1 MSRMRGAPNLQVLA
15 RTMEAVAMIP
25 TPRGPGDLPVP
36 PEEPRPAVRREG
48 ASSLVFQA
56 LEEIEAVKRTLADL
70 MKRLEAVEHRISA
83 LETPK
88 A

>member
-1 MSRMRGAPNLQVLA
+1 
-15 RTMEAVAMIP
+15 MIP

-36 PEEPRPAVRREG
+36 PEEPRPAVRRGEPG
-48 ASSLVFQA
+48 SLVLQA
-56 LEEIEAVKRTLADL
+56 LEEIEAVKRGLADVV
-70 MKRLEAVEHRISA
+70 KRLESLEHRLSA